1 MVKSTVGSVMTRW
14 LSVVVLLAMVCTAV
28 ADETPNAGDAPYAE
42 NPDID
47 MTSSLNKVSYAMGYK
62 IGDMFQNL
70 KLSVAPAA
78 VVKGMYDARKNIRPA
93 LTKAEMKVILRDPK
107 KFMLEDIDS
116 ISQKNKKEGTLFL
129 GANAQRP
136 DVVVRD
142 SGLQYIVL
150 REGTGKT
157 PQNTDI
163 VKIHYKGS
171 NLKGHVFK
179 DTYAKGE
186 PAEFGVISVLPGMN
200 EALQLM
206 KEGAKWE
213 IFVPNNLAYANH
225 GPMAGLTLIFEIEL
239 LEVLPPKE

>member
-1 MVKSTVGSVMTRW
+1 MTRW

-70 KLSVAPAA
+70 KLSVTPAA

-116 ISQKNKKEGTLFL
+116 IAQKTKKEGTLFL
-129 GANAQRP
+129 GANVQRP

>member
-1 MVKSTVGSVMTRW
+1 MTRW

-47 MTSSLNKVSYAMGYK
+47 MTSSLHKVSYAMGYK

-78 VVKGMYDARKNIRPA
+78 VVKGMYEARKNIRPA
-93 LTKAEMKVILRDPK
+93 LTKAEMKIILRDPK

-150 REGTGKT
+150 RKGTGKT

-163 VKIHYKGS
+163 VKIHYKGR
-171 NLKGHVFK
+171 NLKGHVFD

-186 PAEFGVISVLPGMN
+186 PAELGVISVLPGMN

-225 GPMAGLTLIFEIEL
+225 GPLAGLTLIFEIEL